1 MGHPTGCPILF
12 AVDSPVINSRSQHMP
27 FYSSSRDTEAAR
39 WRQLTA
45 NLFEAEGVSVPFSG
59 NLPWQQAVRSI
70 LKQWGYDN
78 TGQEGALIKKFA
90 VALNAEYVLGV
101 VFNGPAPA
109 SDYMRRVA
117 LAATGVCHC
126 PSAGIGEALG
136 DLIDWAAS
144 QSGGIPADSYAFPNG
159 SDYYAFPDGSSYYAQ
174 P

>member
-1 MGHPTGCPILF
+1 
-12 AVDSPVINSRSQHMP
+12 MP

-45 NLFEAEGVSVPFSG
+45 NLFEAEGETVPFSG
-59 NLPWQQAVRSI
+59 NLPWQQCVRA
-70 LKQWGYDN
+70 LLAKWGYDN
-78 TGQEGALIKKFA
+78 TGPEGSLIKKFA

-126 PSAGIGEALG
+126 PNAGIGESLG
-136 DLIDWAAS
+136 DLIDWANTSVPSDA
-144 QSGGIPADSYAFPNG
+144 YAFPNG
-159 SDYYAFPDGSSYYAQ
+159 MSYYEFPDGSDYYSQ